1 MSTTFPQQLAK
12 VMLIVCVREECTTI
26 AQAYAATKVKSTPES
41 DYWHHPYFVAPLKK
55 FVQWFN
61 NNHAGNDPHIT
72 ISQMR
77 EILDEV
83 FSEESEESDESE

>member
-1 MSTTFPQQLAK
+1 MSTTFRQQLAK
-12 VMLIVCVREECTTI
+12 VMLIVCVREECKTI
-26 AQAYAATKVKSTPES
+26 AQAYAATKEKSNPES
-41 DYWHHPYFVAPLKK
+41 DYWHHPHFVTPLKK

-61 NNHAGNDPHIT
+61 TNHPGNDPDIT

-83 FSEESEESDESE
+83 FSEESEESE